1 VLRFIANRCAYMVLT
16 VAVVSFIT
24 FVVIQLPPG
33 DFVTSYVTALS
44 AAGAKIT
51 DDLVD
56 SLRAMYGLNRPFLVQ
71 YFLWVKNLL
80 TGNLGFS
87 FAYNESVTQLLGE
100 RLPLT
105 IWISALTLFITY
117 AVAVPAGIISAVK
130 QYSLWDYLFT
140 ALAFIGLAVPS
151 FLLALALMFVFMRF
165 FGISVGG
172 LFSVNYLNAP
182 WSWNK
187 LVDLL
192 SHLWVPI
199 IVVGASGMGTL
210 LRVMRGTLLDEL
222 GQQYVETARAKG
234 VPETRLIF
242 KYPVRIALNPVVST
256 IGWLLPQ
263 MVSGL
268 TITSIVLS
276 LPTTGNLLLGALLEQ
291 DMYLAG
297 DIVLMLSVLTV
308 VGTLISDILL
318 VWIDPRIRF
327 GGRKR

>member
-1 VLRFIANRCAYMVLT
+1 MVLT
-16 VAVVSFIT
+16 VAVVSLIT
-24 FVVIQLPPG
+24 FIVIQLPPG

-56 SLRAMYGLNRPFLVQ
+56 SLRAMYGLDRPFLVQ
-71 YFLWVKNLL
+71 YLVWVKNLL
-80 TGNLGFS
+80 TGNLGYS
-87 FAYNESVTQLLGE
+87 FAYNQSVVHLLAE

-105 IWISALTLFITY
+105 IGISALTLLITY
-117 AVAVPAGIISAVK
+117 AIAVPAGIISAVK
-130 QYSLWDYLFT
+130 QYSLLDYLFT
-140 ALAFIGLAVPS
+140 ALAFLGLAVPS
-151 FLLALALMFVFMRF
+151 FLLALALMYVFMRF

-172 LFSVNYLNAP
+172 LFSTAYINAP

-187 LVDLL
+187 LWNLL

-199 IVVGASGMGTL
+199 IVVGASGMGTI

-234 VPETRLIF
+234 MPETRLIF

-263 MVSGL
+263 MISGL
-268 TITSIVLS
+268 TIVSIVLS

-297 DIVLMLSVLTV
+297 DIVLLLSVLTV